1 MDAPYRVD
9 DELAIELLDDAA
21 GRLHLTLLGYE
32 GHFPTK
38 ALWSGEVDYD
48 GRATLRYLV
57 GDGAIYLEEA
67 TLGTMPLPSLARRFC
82 WDFRLSLCGVGSG
95 VDRERRTSHYLSRPT
110 ETIGRDY
117 YEGGNYVDHAAET
130 VGQSA
135 RILALMADAS
145 AVGPVLEVGCATGG
159 FLEAL
164 GRKGIDGYGVDIS
177 EWAVARASEMLGPG
191 RVFRCD
197 AELDPLPAELIA
209 KGPFRTL
216 ILWAVFEHFRDPFR
230 VLAKL
235 SEAAAPGAVLLLN
248 TTNADSLCH
257 RVFGQEWE
265 GYFDGSHYGID
276 QVSVASVRRE
286 LAAMGWRIERMETD
300 TPWDGSA
307 DPLHATLREWWHADA
322 RFRQLLVE
330 KELGDFLLC
339 VAVKT

>member
-1 MDAPYRVD
+1 VALLPNLAQSQERIFRLNAPYRVD
-9 DELAIELLDDAA
+9 DELAIEILDDAA

-38 ALWSGEVDYD
+38 VLWSGEVDYD
-48 GRATLRYLV
+48 GSATLRYRA
-57 GDGAIYLEEA
+57 GDGAICLDDA

-82 WDFRLSLCGVGSG
+82 WDFRLSLSG
-95 VDRERRTSHYLSRPT
+95 VDRERRTSHYLSRPR

-117 YEGGNYVDHAAET
+117 FEGGNYVDHAAET
-130 VGQSA
+130 VGQSE
-135 RILALMADAS
+135 RILALMADTS
-145 AVGPVLEVGCATGG
+145 AVGPVL
-159 FLEAL
+159 
-164 GRKGIDGYGVDIS
+164 
-177 EWAVARASEMLGPG
+177 
-191 RVFRCD
+191 
-197 AELDPLPAELIA
+197 
-209 KGPFRTL
+209 
-216 ILWAVFEHFRDPFR
+216 
-230 VLAKL
+230 
-235 SEAAAPGAVLLLN
+235 LLN
-248 TTNADSLCH
+248 TSNADSLCH

-286 LAAMGWRIERMETD
+286 LAVMGWRIERLETD

-307 DPLHATLREWWHADA
+307 DPLHATLRDWWNADA